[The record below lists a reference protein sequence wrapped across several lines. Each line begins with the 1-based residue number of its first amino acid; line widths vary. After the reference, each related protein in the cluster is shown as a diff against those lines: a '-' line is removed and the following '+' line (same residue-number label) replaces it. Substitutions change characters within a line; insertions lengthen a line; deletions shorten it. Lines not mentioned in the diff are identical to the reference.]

1 MRIEPFS
8 LRGDHVELI
17 PLSPEHAGELAEAA
31 AVDRSTYAY
40 TEVPE
45 GAEGMARYVAKLLA
59 QRDADAAVPFAQRRV
74 ADGRLVGCTRYME
87 LRWWW
92 EGSAAPAEV
101 EVGGTWLSGSAQRGP
116 VNTEAKWLLFS
127 HAFERWGVGRVA
139 LCTDVRNA
147 RSRTAIERI
156 GARFEGILRQHRPS
170 AVEGEAGRLRDSA
183 LYALTADDWPGARDA
198 LRERLSP
205 NWNERHAGPADR

>member
-1 MRIEPFS
+1 VRIEPFS

-31 AVDRSTYAY
+31 AMDRSTYAY
-40 TEVPE
+40 TEVPDGE
-45 GAEGMARYVAKLLA
+45 AGTARYVAKLLA

-116 VNTEAKWLLFS
+116 VNTEAKLLLLS
-127 HAFERWGVGRVA
+127 HAFERWEVGRVA

-183 LYALTADDWPGARDA
+183 LYALTADEWPGARDA
-198 LRERLSP
+198 LRGRLSP